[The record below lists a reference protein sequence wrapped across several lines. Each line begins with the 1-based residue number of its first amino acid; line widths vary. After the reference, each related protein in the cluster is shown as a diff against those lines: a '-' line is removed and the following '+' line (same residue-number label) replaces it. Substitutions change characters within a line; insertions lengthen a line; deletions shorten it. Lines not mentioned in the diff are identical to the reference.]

1 MKISYEKTATNSFQG
16 EDWIMYDDLSAND
29 TLVFYEFK
37 NLLKENS
44 HLPFD
49 SLEVYLKDRYN
60 HRRSKSSCTIT
71 AFKTPAS
78 IDIKK
83 LNKVLPKIWIVKI

>member
-16 EDWIMYDDLSAND
+16 YDWIMYDDLSGKD
-29 TLVFYEFK
+29 SLIFYEFK
-37 NLLKENS
+37 NLLKETP

-60 HRRSKSSCTIT
+60 HRRSKSSCRIT
-71 AFKTPAS
+71 TFKNTAS
-78 IDIKK
+78 IEITKP
-83 LNKVLPKIWIVKI
+83 NKVLPKIWIVKV